1 MTAQLDQLDLAALE
15 PGYNRDPYPVYR
27 ELRAR
32 PVRPV
37 VLFGLPMWFV
47 TGYAEAK
54 AALTDPRIKHDRVH
68 ASPEVRERGPWLFST
83 EKLGFD
89 RYMLALDP
97 PHHTRLR
104 TMVNKV
110 FTPRRIALLRPRI
123 TEIAVDLIARAR
135 PNGAMDLVEEFS
147 YPLPMTVI
155 SEMLGVPPDE
165 DEPVRAWAT
174 AFSSVGA
181 QSAEQIVAG
190 FVTGRDYFVEVF
202 RRRQAL
208 VDGAGG
214 VDTEKVDL
222 LTALAAVHQG
232 SDRLDGNELLA
243 MVFQLLVGGFETT
256 ANMFGNG
263 VLALLRHPDQLELVR
278 SDPSVRRNAVEEI
291 IRWDAPVK
299 NPWFR
304 FAVEDVPLGDAV
316 IPAGSVVA
324 VNLAAANRDPRRFA
338 DPDRF
343 DVTRADADQH
353 LGFSHGPHFCFGAP
367 LARAEGEIGIGELL
381 ERLPDLRLAVP
392 AEELTYR
399 ASPSMRIL
407 DRLPLTC

>member
-1 MTAQLDQLDLAALE
+1 MTAQLEQLDLATLE
-15 PGYNRDPYPVYR
+15 PAYNQDPHQVYR
-27 ELRAR
+27 KLREV

-47 TGYAEAK
+47 TGYEEAK
-54 AALTDPRIKHDRVH
+54 AALADPRVKHDRVH
-68 ASPEVRERGPWLFST
+68 ATPGVRERGPWLFST
-83 EKLGFD
+83 EKLGFN

-97 PHHTRLR
+97 PDHTRLR

-110 FTPRRIALLRPRI
+110 FTPRRITLLRPRI
-123 TEIAVDLIARAR
+123 TEIAVELIERAR
-135 PNGAMDLVEEFS
+135 PHGSLDLVEEFS

-155 SEMLGVPPDE
+155 TEMLGVPQDE

-181 QSAEQIVAG
+181 QSSDQIVAG
-190 FVTGRDYFVEVF
+190 FITGRDYFVEVF
-202 RRRQAL
+202 KRKQSL
-208 VDGAGG
+208 VDAGG
-214 VDTEKVDL
+214 VDTEKADL

-232 SDRLDGNELLA
+232 SDRLDVNELLA

-256 ANMFGNG
+256 ANMVSNG
-263 VLALLRHPDQLELVR
+263 LLALLRHPDQLRLVR
-278 SDPSVRRNAVEEI
+278 EDPAVRLNAVEEI
-291 IRWDAPVK
+291 IRYDAPVK

-304 FAVEDVPLGDAV
+304 FTVEDVPLGDTV
-316 IPAGSVVA
+316 VPAGSVLA
-324 VNLAAANRDPRRFA
+324 INLAAANRDPRRFA

-343 DVTRADADQH
+343 DVTRADANQH

-399 ASPSMRIL
+399 PSPSMRIL
-407 DRLPLTC
+407 NRLPLEF

>member
-1 MTAQLDQLDLAALE
+1 MTAQLEQLDLGTLE
-15 PGYNRDPYPVYR
+15 PGYNQDPHPVYR
-27 ELRAR
+27 KLREV

-47 TGYAEAK
+47 TGYEEAK
-54 AALTDPRIKHDRVH
+54 AALADPRVKHDRVH
-68 ASPEVRERGPWLFST
+68 ATPEVRERGPWLFST
-83 EKLGFD
+83 EKLGFN

-97 PHHTRLR
+97 PDHTRLR

-110 FTPRRIALLRPRI
+110 FTPRRINLLRPRI
-123 TEIAVDLIARAR
+123 TEIAVDLVERAR
-135 PNGAMDLVEEFS
+135 PNGSLDLVEEFS

-155 SEMLGVPPDE
+155 TEMLGVPPDE

-181 QSAEQIVAG
+181 QSSDQIVAG
-190 FVTGRDYFVEVF
+190 FIKGRDYFVEVF
-202 RRRQAL
+202 KRKQAL
-208 VDGAGG
+208 VDAGG
-214 VDTEKVDL
+214 VDTEKADL

-232 SDRLDGNELLA
+232 SDRLDVNELLA

-256 ANMFGNG
+256 ANMFSNG
-263 VLALLRHPDQLELVR
+263 VLALLQHPDQLELVR
-278 SDPSVRRNAVEEI
+278 TDPSVRLNAVEEI
-291 IRWDAPVK
+291 IRYDAPVK

-304 FAVEDVPLGDAV
+304 FTVEDVPLGDAV

-324 VNLAAANRDPRRFA
+324 ISLAAANRDPRRFA

-343 DVTRADADQH
+343 DVTRADANQH

-367 LARAEGEIGIGELL
+367 LARAEGEIGIGELV
-381 ERLPDLRLAVP
+381 ERLPDLRLGVP
-392 AEELTYR
+392 ADELTYR
-399 ASPSMRIL
+399 PSPSMRIL
-407 DRLPLTC
+407 NRLPLEF